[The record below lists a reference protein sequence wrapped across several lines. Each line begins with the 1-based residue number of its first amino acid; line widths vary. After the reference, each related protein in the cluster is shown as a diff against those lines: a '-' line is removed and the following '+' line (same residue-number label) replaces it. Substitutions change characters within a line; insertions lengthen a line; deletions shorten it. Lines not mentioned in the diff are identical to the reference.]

1 MYEDEEHLDEAEEDL
16 TTEKISK
23 PPDISTWGKSSD
35 SEEMTAL
42 RKEWEDSIKDFT
54 RIRRAQTSTRNN
66 PGKFRPELS
75 PIGWNKNSKKIR
87 VEVIQNGH
95 RESAIS
101 TLHMRITADQAK
113 WKENPPKTT
122 KPHADINSVNQT
134 LTEKY

>member
-35 SEEMTAL
+35 SEEMTAW

-75 PIGWNKNSKKIR
+75 PIGWNKKFKEDSSRGDPKWPPG
-87 VEVIQNGH
+87 VGH
-95 RESAIS
+95 FDAPHANHGRPSEMEGKS
-101 TLHMRITADQAK
+101 TQDDQA
-113 WKENPPKTT
+113 TRRY
-122 KPHADINSVNQT
+122 QFG
-134 LTEKY
+134 